1 MIEANNVADGR
12 KVAVAAAH
20 LRDAAAEWYEADKAN
35 INWYTDNNAG
45 SFIRRIR
52 ARFTSDAQKDQWYA
66 ELHQLK
72 QTPGQS
78 VDDYA
83 NKFQRLQ
90 RKTDANGRTL
100 IANVVRQFLI
110 RLNPTMAPIVYA
122 TALAT
127 LQVVIDTAKRY
138 EAGFMITQSKIS
150 NYAETEVIGQLEVL
164 IATVQQLLRKKEEEA
179 YSRQN
184 NRSSNNCYRCGEPG
198 HFI

>member
-12 KVAVAAAH
+12 RVAVAAAN
-20 LRDAAAEWYEADKAN
+20 LRDAAAEWYETDKVN
-35 INWYTDNNAG
+35 IIRYIDNNVR

-52 ARFTSDAQKDQWYA
+52 AQFTSDVQKDQWYA

-90 RKTDANGRTL
+90 RKTDANGRTP

-110 RLNPTMAPIVYA
+110 RLNPTMAPMVYA

-127 LQVVIDTAKRY
+127 LQAAIDIAK
-138 EAGFMITQSKIS
+138 
-150 NYAETEVIGQLEVL
+150 
-164 IATVQQLLRKKEEEA
+164 
-179 YSRQN
+179 
-184 NRSSNNCYRCGEPG
+184 
-198 HFI
+198 

>member
-35 INWYTDNNAG
+35 INRYINNNSG

-72 QTPGQS
+72 QVPEQS
-78 VDDYA
+78 VDDYT

-90 RKTDANGRTL
+90 RKTDANGRTP
-100 IANVVRQFLI
+100 IANVIQQFLTG
-110 RLNPTMAPIVYA
+110 LNPTMAPIVYA
-122 TALAT
+122 TASAI
-127 LQVVIDTAKRY
+127 LQAAIDTAKRY
-138 EAGFMITQSKIS
+138 EAGFMMTQPKTS
-150 NYAETEVIGQLEVL
+150 NYAEIEVTGQLEVL
-164 IATVQQLLRKKEEEA
+164 TATVQQLFREREEEA
-179 YSRQN
+179 YLRSSN
-184 NRSSNNCYRCGEPG
+184 NRNNNCYRC
-198 HFI
+198 